1 MPKVDL
7 GTEVAQQLMRTVDM
21 GSTRAALAAV
31 GMQSE
36 AISKMYAPLVAA
48 NVVQANAAIQQT
60 LSRHRDDFA
69 AIQKTII
76 ASSDFSRSLAAL
88 QDRLRSLDL
97 DGLQN
102 PDSDAGEDSP
112 TNLVRE
118 QQDLI
123 RETISEI
130 DAATVVEVAE
140 QLRDEPPVWLE
151 QVLEDQS
158 ARDASAYTER
168 GEAPS
173 FNTRALAAVLA
184 IVVLMVLKSDPQT
197 KAIYDDA
204 DTYAALYLSIRW
216 LLEKAEKDAP

>member
-1 MPKVDL
+1 M
-7 GTEVAQQLMRTVDM
+7 
-21 GSTRAALAAV
+21 
-31 GMQSE
+31 
-36 AISKMYAPLVAA
+36 
-48 NVVQANAAIQQT
+48 
-60 LSRHRDDFA
+60 
-69 AIQKTII
+69 
-76 ASSDFSRSLAAL
+76 
-88 QDRLRSLDL
+88 
-97 DGLQN
+97 
-102 PDSDAGEDSP
+102 
-112 TNLVRE
+112 
-118 QQDLI
+118 
-123 RETISEI
+123 
-130 DAATVVEVAE
+130 
-140 QLRDEPPVWLE
+140 RDEPPVWLE